1 MDKVEPIVLS
11 YEDGQEYVIEFSR
24 ETVAQA
30 EKAGFSLDDVEEK
43 MMLRIPQLMY
53 WGLKMHHPTI
63 SKEKAEKILFDDLG
77 GVSSEIIERLV
88 KLYAAGYNTL
98 VNETGKPKNP
108 KLTVR
113 L

>member
-1 MDKVEPIVLS
+1 MEKVEPIVLS

-24 ETVAQA
+24 ETVEQA
-30 EKAGFSLDDVEEK
+30 ERAGFTLDDLEDK
-43 MMLRIPQLMY
+43 MMVRIPQLIF

-63 SKEKAEKILFDDLG
+63 SKEKADKILFEDLG
-77 GVSSEIIERLV
+77 GVSRALIERLV
-88 KLYAAGYNTL
+88 KLYSAGYDTL

-113 L
+113 F